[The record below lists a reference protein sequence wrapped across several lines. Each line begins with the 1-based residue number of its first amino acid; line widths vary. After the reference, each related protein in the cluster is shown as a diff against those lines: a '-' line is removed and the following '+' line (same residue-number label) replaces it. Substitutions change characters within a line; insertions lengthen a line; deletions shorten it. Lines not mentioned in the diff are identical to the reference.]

1 MYIWLVAKLTGSGM
15 TTIVIGIGNS
25 LMGDEGVGVHTARWL
40 TERGYLPSEVEVLD
54 GGTGGFH
61 LMGHFQNYDRVILVD
76 AATDGQAPGTITRLE
91 PRFSSDYPTTLTA
104 HDIGLKDL
112 IDALYLV
119 ESRPEIVLFTVS
131 ISFPVE
137 LSLDLTDAV
146 AASIPR
152 VAEEIRIFLDETA

>member
-1 MYIWLVAKLTGSGM
+1 M

-25 LMGDEGVGVHTARWL
+25 LMGDEGLGVHTARWL
-40 TERGYLPSEVEVLD
+40 AENQYLPPEVEVLD

-61 LMGHFQNYDRVILVD
+61 LMGHFQNYERVILVD
-76 AATDGQAPGTITRLE
+76 AAADGKTPGTITQLE

-119 ESRPEIVLFTVS
+119 DGRPEIVLFTVS
-131 ISFPVE
+131 ISLPVS
-137 LSLDLTDAV
+137 LSVDLSEEIEACV
-146 AASIPR
+146 PR
-152 VAEEIRIFLDETA
+152 VAARIKDFVAEPA